1 MMAGSLSDLSIQ
13 IEKGPILIKYRAF
26 IISGAGNQIRT
37 GDLNLGKV
45 ALYQLSYA
53 RLGAPILRP
62 PGVVSTLILVQLA
75 VARQL

>member
-53 RLGAPILRP
+53 RFHKEPDQNRDPDANSI
-62 PGVVSTLILVQLA
+62 V
-75 VARQL
+75 